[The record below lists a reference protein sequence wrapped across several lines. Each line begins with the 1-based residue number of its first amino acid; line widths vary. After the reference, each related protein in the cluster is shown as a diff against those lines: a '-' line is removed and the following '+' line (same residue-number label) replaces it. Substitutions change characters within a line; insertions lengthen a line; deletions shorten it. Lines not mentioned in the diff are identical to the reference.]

1 MIRVWSFVLACILP
15 LFARAETPSQRAPV
29 SYSAPSPRVLI
40 VEDPAAT
47 DAFRAQPDVVLALTQ
62 RGIAKFTGKP
72 NAADAWRS
80 LVSTQ
85 DVVGIKV
92 FSAPGPHVGTRPAVV
107 AGVIEGLLAAGV
119 ATNHIIV
126 WDRQL
131 GDLWRAGFREL
142 AERYHVRLAGAL
154 HSGWDETVF
163 YESALLGQPVFGDLE
178 FGKKGEVVG
187 RKSFVSKLLTKEITK
202 IINVSPLLN
211 HNSVGVCGNLYS
223 LALGSVDNSLRFE
236 GDTLKLSEAVPEIY
250 ALPPLGD
257 RVALNIV
264 DALVCQYEGEQIGR
278 LHNSAALNQLRF
290 SADPVALDVL
300 SIEEIT
306 LQRQRSELTPS
317 SHTNKMV
324 LYRNAALLELG
335 TADPK
340 KIEVETEKAGR

>member
-1 MIRVWSFVLACILP
+1 
-15 LFARAETPSQRAPV
+15 
-29 SYSAPSPRVLI
+29 
-40 VEDPAAT
+40 
-47 DAFRAQPDVVLALTQ
+47 
-62 RGIAKFTGKP
+62 
-72 NAADAWRS
+72 
-80 LVSTQ
+80 
-85 DVVGIKV
+85 
-92 FSAPGPHVGTRPAVV
+92 
-107 AGVIEGLLAAGV
+107 
-119 ATNHIIV
+119 
-126 WDRQL
+126 
-131 GDLWRAGFREL
+131 
-142 AERYHVRLAGAL
+142 
-154 HSGWDETVF
+154 
-163 YESALLGQPVFGDLE
+163 
-178 FGKKGEVVG
+178 
-187 RKSFVSKLLTKEITK
+187 
-202 IINVSPLLN
+202 
-211 HNSVGVCGNLYS
+211 VGVCGNLYS